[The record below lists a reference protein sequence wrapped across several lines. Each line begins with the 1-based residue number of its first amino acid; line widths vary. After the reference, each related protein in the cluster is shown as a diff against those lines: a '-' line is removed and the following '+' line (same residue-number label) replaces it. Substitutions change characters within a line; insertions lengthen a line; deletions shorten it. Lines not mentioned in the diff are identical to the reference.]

1 MSKSNDLSIFLGDYG
16 PSFVRTAYL
25 LTGDQDRARSLAID
39 SLVKVCRRWT
49 AVRANGPALV
59 VLSELYRRF
68 LAADVPPPA
77 TYPLGVLPPRTRA
90 AFVARHHDALHP
102 QQVATMTG
110 VWTGDLDRELHQAH
124 AHLQATHPELF
135 PAAPQPP
142 SEAAA
147 PPEEHEVAPSGEHH
161 PGWATP
167 FEERDPGQAAP
178 PEEQRPEWVA
188 PFEERAPG
196 QAAPSGEHHP
206 EWAAP
211 FEERDPG
218 QAAPSGEHRPEWAAP
233 SPQHAEP
240 HARDGAG
247 PRGGLVALVT
257 ALPATHTDVAGAVLA
272 RITRGRR
279 IRVATWTTVSVG
291 TLSAFVALVVAGVNS
306 MATTFEQ
313 AMTSPTSS
321 YTPPSVE
328 EEEAELPGLLPAK
341 LDDPIQYAWQG
352 YCRSE
357 GENNANDPRPCAQWR
372 LQTTS
377 GNEWRLGGARAGY
390 DEDSGVTMP
399 LAISQDGRRLAY
411 RQLTGQYAVR
421 DLPTGVVKLI
431 DVRDAQVAPHLT
443 VSPNGRF
450 FSVDFGLS
458 DGATLDFDTGV
469 THYEYGQEVHILGVT
484 DDGTRAVAQQRNVS
498 DVPGHASLTTF
509 HLNGLTALEGGYRI
523 DPGLIDLGG
532 AVSPDG
538 RTLAL
543 ITADSELVTMDG
555 RTGRMGGPR
564 TDLSDYDLIAVER
577 WVREDEVLVRS
588 WDDDDYV
595 ALTKVNVKSGDI
607 TEVTGDWVEWLDYG
621 SPLGAVRP

>member
-135 PAAPQPP
+135 PATPQP
-142 SEAAA
+142 
-147 PPEEHEVAPSGEHH
+147 PPEEHDPGQATSSGEHH
-161 PGWATP
+161 PERAAPP
-167 FEERDPGQAAP
+167 FEEQ
-178 PEEQRPEWVA
+178 
-188 PFEERAPG
+188 
-196 QAAPSGEHHP
+196 HP

-211 FEERDPG
+211 FEEQRPEW
-218 QAAPSGEHRPEWAAP
+218 AAPPFGEQRPEWAAP
-233 SPQHAEP
+233 SQEHAAGPQV
-240 HARDGAG
+240 RDGAE

-257 ALPATHTDVAGAVLA
+257 GLPATHTDVAGAVLA
-272 RITRGRR
+272 RITRSRR

-291 TLSAFVALVVAGVNS
+291 TMSAFVALVVAGVNS
-306 MATTFEQ
+306 MATTFER

-341 LDDPIQYAWQG
+341 LDDPIQYAWRG

-399 LAISQDGRRLAY
+399 LAISQDGRRIAY
-411 RQLTGQYAVR
+411 RQLSGRYAVR

-431 DVRDAQVAPHLT
+431 DVKDAQATPHLT
-443 VSPNGRF
+443 ASPNGRF

-458 DGATLDFDTGV
+458 DGATLDFETGV
-469 THYEYGQEVHILGVT
+469 THYEHGQEVHILGVT
-484 DDGTRAVAQQRNVS
+484 DDGTRAVAQQRDVS

-509 HLNGLTALEGGYRI
+509 HLNGMRALEGGYRI
-523 DPGLIDLGG
+523 DPGLIGFGG
-532 AVSPDG
+532 ALSPDG

-543 ITADSELVTMDG
+543 ITAESELVTMDG

-564 TDLSDYDLIAVER
+564 TDLSDYDVITVER

-607 TEVTGDWVEWLDYG
+607 TEVTGDWVEWLDYE